1 MNLFGR
7 KKDTPAPAPPPPT
20 SNAGG
25 DAASAQGAITK
36 VRDMIETIEKREQH
50 IGRKIDTEVQNAK
63 KFSAAGKKREA
74 LQCIK
79 RKKMYEKQLDQISN
93 TKMTLEN
100 QQMTLESMNLN
111 REAFNAQKL
120 AAQSMQ
126 AQTKA
131 MGGVDA
137 VDEAMDAV
145 EDGLQDAEE
154 IAEALGRQV
163 NMPGVDADEDDLL
176 AELEGLEADDLSSQ
190 LGAVDLGVED
200 APISMPSAPVSY
212 PAAPTTAAKKEMT
225 AEEKELAELE
235 ASMAM

>member
-36 VRDMIETIEKREQH
+36 VRDMIETIDKRETH
-50 IGRKIDTEVQNAK
+50 IQRKIDNEVTQAK

-74 LQCIK
+74 IQCIK
-79 RKKMYEKQLDQISN
+79 RKKMYEKQLEQIGA
-93 TKMTLEN
+93 TKMNLE
-100 QQMTLESMNLN
+100 QQQITLESMNLN
-111 REAFNAQKL
+111 REAL
-120 AAQSMQ
+120 AAQRAAANSMQ

-137 VDEAMDAV
+137 VDETVDQMEDA
-145 EDGLQDAEE
+145 LQDAND
-154 IAEALGRQV
+154 IGEALSRQV
-163 NMPGVDADEDDLL
+163 AMPGIDADEDDLL
-176 AELEGLEADDLSSQ
+176 AELEGLEADDLSDQ
-190 LGAVDLGVED
+190 LGAVDLGDMSGGAVE
-200 APISMPSAPVSY
+200 MPAAPVSY
-212 PAAPTTAAKKEMT
+212 PAAPTKAPAMT